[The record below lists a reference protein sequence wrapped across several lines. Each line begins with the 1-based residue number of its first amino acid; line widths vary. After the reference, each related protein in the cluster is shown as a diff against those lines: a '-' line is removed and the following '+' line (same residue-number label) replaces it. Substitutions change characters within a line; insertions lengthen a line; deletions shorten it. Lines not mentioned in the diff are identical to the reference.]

1 MSTDPT
7 KITQLYAQV
16 PLEAMQQVSDSYMA
30 WYVER
35 ATRELDETIAE
46 LRTELRENDAHE
58 ASFRPSPA
66 ELNAIERL
74 QRAGVTSMDLLD
86 RMVEQGE
93 EWLMLT
99 MRRLDHFEQTGL
111 APKDYSI
118 WCEHALSGAYDWID
132 HDRLA
137 STPRSSGAPAGA
149 AGQSAAPAGA
159 PAQAG
164 RPPDWLVGGGGAG
177 GRGGAGGPQMAQD
190 ASAQPQSTAPSAATG
205 GLPPSP
211 GDRPTQ
217 PVPSVA
223 PRWGETSY
231 PGVNTGAQPA
241 AGGAPGAPAQTDP
254 GNESGRRNI
263 FRIFTS

>member
-7 KITQLYAQV
+7 KITQLYAQI

-35 ATRELDETIAE
+35 VTRELDETIAG
-46 LRTELRENDAHE
+46 LRAELRENDAHE

-74 QRAGVTSMDLLD
+74 QRAGVTSVDLLD

-93 EWLMLT
+93 EWLTIT
-99 MRRLDHFEQTGL
+99 MHRLDHFENTGL
-111 APKDYSI
+111 APKDYST
-118 WCEHALSGAYDWID
+118 WCEHALGGAYDWID

-137 STPRSSGAPAGA
+137 TPGAAPPRPTSGAPNMPPPGPA
-149 AGQSAAPAGA
+149 AAPAS
-159 PAQAG
+159 PG
-164 RPPDWLVGGGGAG
+164 RAPDWLVGQ
-177 GRGGAGGPQMAQD
+177 RTSTGPQGNVTP
-190 ASAQPQSTAPSAATG
+190 STPGTPPTPSTPQG
-205 GLPPSP
+205 EE
-211 GDRPTQ
+211 RPTQ

-231 PGVNTGAQPA
+231 PGVNSPGGQMS
-241 AGGAPGAPAQTDP
+241 GAPGAPNSDDP
-254 GNESGRRNI
+254 GSESGRRNI
-263 FRIFTS
+263 FRIFTN